1 MVDTSDTLSSE
12 DAGHGGMEVRV
23 LRSDK
28 RADTYLFVPEDGQY
42 EDLPQGLRDGFGEA
56 KPFLSFF
63 LHQHKLLAQ
72 ADAAKVLKS
81 LREHGFYLQLP
92 PSQVAQDHG

>member
-1 MVDTSDTLSSE
+1 MDSADTLGSGDGE
-12 DAGHGGMEVRV
+12 HEGMEVRV

-28 RADTYLFVPEDGQY
+28 RADTYIFVPQDGQY
-42 EDLPQGLRDGFGEA
+42 EDLPQGLRDEFGDA
-56 KPFLSFF
+56 VPFLNFF
-63 LHQHKLLAQ
+63 LHQQKLLAQ